1 MAIPAYYAADGT
13 LTDGEAWVAIQSTT
27 IVGTETSV
35 APFTSTDDGQV
46 GDFSQ
51 YMDLVL
57 IMYGVGGSGA
67 LKLFINGDTTANIY
81 EMQQLY
87 GDGSSVTALSGDEAY
102 NYSMW
107 MKASGGT
114 SFSCAIHQFFDI
126 NSGKY
131 KSMLLQFADDHDGS
145 GYVGMIASTYKSQA
159 PITEIDLVDHNGGI
173 LIDGSRYDL
182 FGVLPRMVA

>member
-1 MAIPAYYAADGT
+1 MADPSYIVDGV

-27 IVGTETSV
+27 IVGTGTSV
-35 APFTSTDDGQV
+35 ATFTSTDDGQV

-57 IMYGVGGSGA
+57 IEYGVGGSGV
-67 LKLFINGDTTANIY
+67 LKLTLNNDSTYAIY
-81 EMQQLY
+81 EQQQLY
-87 GDGSSVTALSGDEAY
+87 GDGSSVTATTRTTDTF

-126 NSGKY
+126 NSAKY

-145 GYVGMIASTYKSQA
+145 GYVGIIASTYKSQA
-159 PITEIDLVDHNGGI
+159 PITEIDLVDHDGGI
-173 LIDGSRYDL
+173 LIAGSRYDL